1 MSASQHLLGPALGR
15 QDLERGGEAGQAGN
29 LTKKILLFNPPLI
42 SHFAF
47 QAHQHF
53 KFVPTDFDFECSQRG
68 ETEVPAESL
77 FYSTDLRSVTPIAV
91 LTGLLMTSH
100 FRVQKDGR
108 LLIFD
113 EKNETIGTYD
123 DTQYCV
129 SFTDRASF
137 LEVEDE
143 DTELALEERCSE
155 CFRDQIFKMTLNG
168 AVFGSTYTDVTKRT
182 SEQCLCS

>member
-1 MSASQHLLGPALGR
+1 M
-15 QDLERGGEAGQAGN
+15 
-29 LTKKILLFNPPLI
+29 
-42 SHFAF
+42 
-47 QAHQHF
+47 
-53 KFVPTDFDFECSQRG
+53 
-68 ETEVPAESL
+68 PAESL

-113 EKNETIGTYD
+113 EKNDTIGTYD

-143 DTELALEERCSE
+143 DTELALEERCLE
-155 CFRDQIFKMTLNG
+155 CFRHQIFKMTSKESGL
-168 AVFGSTYTDVTKRT
+168 GSTFTDVTKRK

>member
-1 MSASQHLLGPALGR
+1 MDFQC
-15 QDLERGGEAGQAGN
+15 GE
-29 LTKKILLFNPPLI
+29 
-42 SHFAF
+42 
-47 QAHQHF
+47 
-53 KFVPTDFDFECSQRG
+53 RG
-68 ETEVPAESL
+68 ETAVPAESL

-113 EKNETIGTYD
+113 EKNDTIGTYD

-155 CFRDQIFKMTLNG
+155 CFRHQIFKMTSKESGL
-168 AVFGSTYTDVTKRT
+168 GSTFTDVSKSK

>member
-1 MSASQHLLGPALGR
+1 MLG
-15 QDLERGGEAGQAGN
+15 ERGDRGACRVP
-29 LTKKILLFNPPLI
+29 LLLHRPQV
-42 SHFAF
+42 SH
-47 QAHQHF
+47 
-53 KFVPTDFDFECSQRG
+53 
-68 ETEVPAESL
+68 SL
-77 FYSTDLRSVTPIAV
+77 AV

-100 FRVQKDGR
+100 FRVQRDGR

-113 EKNETIGTYD
+113 EKNNTIGTYK

-155 CFRDQIFKMTLNG
+155 CFRHQIFKMTSKESGL
-168 AVFGSTYTDVTKRT
+168 GSTFTDVTKRK